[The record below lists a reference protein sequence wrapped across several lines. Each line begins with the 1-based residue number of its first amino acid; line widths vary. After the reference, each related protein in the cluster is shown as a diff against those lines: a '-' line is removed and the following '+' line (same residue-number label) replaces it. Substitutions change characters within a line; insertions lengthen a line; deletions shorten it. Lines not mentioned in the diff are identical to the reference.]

1 MKPSAV
7 HAEARPPWRHLSA
20 CFAGR
25 RAASWILLLA
35 LVVATP
41 AAAQDQGLDPLLFAR
56 PLEGPTDADA
66 TVQARGVQLYRLP
79 LSLRLRRMEEGHWGL
94 RITFPVSLS
103 AISVEQA
110 SDIGRFVKSLGI
122 ASIVPG
128 IELEIP
134 VGEGARLRPF
144 VEAGLGKGTRGG
156 DLEVLYG
163 VGLRASVAHTV
174 GRAHLT
180 FGGSA
185 MRRRRARRIEEYEGY
200 STFEG
205 ALDAQ
210 VPLGFSIRQREARG
224 GVYVIARGFDGLEVT
239 REGEAPIRMR
249 GQLELGASFSTA
261 PDLRVWKIRLPWI
274 AVGYQS
280 GAVISGFRFYTTFP
294 F

>member
-1 MKPSAV
+1 MALQPRIESTATPDRSGLRRV
-7 HAEARPPWRHLSA
+7 AA
-20 CFAGR
+20 CV
-25 RAASWILLLA
+25 SVLLA
-35 LVVATP
+35 LAAAGPV
-41 AAAQDQGLDPLLFAR
+41 AAQDQGLDSLLFA
-56 PLEGPTDADA
+56 PLAVGADENA
-66 TVQARGVQLYRLP
+66 NVQARSVQLYRLQ
-79 LSLRLRRMEEGHWGL
+79 LSLRLRRREEGRWGL
-94 RITFPVSLS
+94 RLTFPVSLS
-103 AISVEQA
+103 AVRIEGA
-110 SDIGRFVKSLGI
+110 SDIGRFVNSLGI
-122 ASIVPG
+122 VSIVPG

-210 VPLGFSIRQREARG
+210 VPLGFSIREREARG
-224 GVYVIARGFDGLEVT
+224 GIYFIARGFDGLEVK
-239 REGEAPIRMR
+239 REGQEPIRMR
-249 GQLELGASFSTA
+249 GQFEVGASFSTA